1 MWGFPS
7 LANQLRLAANETRVL
22 HTLRDGTKVEVRF
35 RAWEEDDTAT
45 EDDTLIAARVIR
57 PVTEA
62 ADVAKVKAALA
73 NIGVPESDLG
83 VVATFWRRNHD
94 HVVIVRSG

>member
-1 MWGFPS
+1 M
-7 LANQLRLAANETRVL
+7 ANQLRLAANDTRVL

-35 RAWEEDDTAT
+35 RAWEEGDTAA

-73 NIGVPESDLG
+73 NIGVPSTELS

-94 HVVIVRSG
+94 SVVIVRSG